1 MQWIVRKGHRSFAA
15 NMWSRPNLRLIP
27 PGLQLQGGL
36 CPPTPHPPPHTPHT
50 PHPSESCRGSSH
62 QEGHVS
68 GSLHRTVSK
77 DAGYRHVPWGLRS
90 AEFYRSSN
98 FTAVQVFRT
107 PSQHAPLQVCWAR
120 ALSLVI
126 PLPHFQKKT
135 SHKHKKIAQPKCFFV
150 LVAVN
155 LVYWF

>member
-1 MQWIVRKGHRSFAA
+1 MWYFRQHAVDSEKRPSELCSKHVVKAKSAPYPPWTSAA
-15 NMWSRPNLRLIP
+15 GGPVP
-27 PGLQLQGGL
+27 PY
-36 CPPTPHPPPHTPHT
+36 PPPHTPHT
-50 PHPSESCRGSSH
+50 PNPSESCRGSSH

-135 SHKHKKIAQPKCFFV
+135 SHKHKKIAPF
-150 LVAVN
+150 LAT
-155 LVYWF
+155 VYTRGQF